1 MDVEPGNLCFL
12 SNILFTNY
20 NYILQIK
27 VYESYLAKI
36 DTKYIYFLIRTP
48 QAPPMIAIDACKAE
62 PPAFKRHRS
71 VSNALEHIHKRD
83 WA

>member
-36 DTKYIYFLIRTP
+36 YTKYIYFLIK
-48 QAPPMIAIDACKAE
+48 I
-62 PPAFKRHRS
+62 
-71 VSNALEHIHKRD
+71 
-83 WA
+83 